1 MKFNKPVFSFLIFI
15 VICSIWTGLLFILP
29 DFLDNPMEGFKG
41 LVITVFHWGLLTATS
56 ALLIYLIAIN
66 RYVFLVLFPLYSL
79 IGSVLGFFRFA
90 YKATLT
96 PMLVDATL
104 NNDLRTSA
112 DLISLELILF
122 VLISISLSAISV
134 WYRFKK
140 MKLKNPLV
148 HLIVITSILIL
159 LFSFDSRIK
168 SSVVQRFPYN
178 LYYNLSEYF
187 RLNSQLKVEKTD
199 FDPSFK
205 YDSARNNDSLTVVLV
220 IGESARADHFSLNGY
235 PRQTNPSLENSNNVL
250 SYPKIYSEYTY
261 TNRSL
266 PHLLTRADS
275 ASESIAYTEK
285 SFITLFE
292 KCNYRTEWISNQDP
306 ADTYIG
312 FMKECDTIIYA
323 HPEKS
328 VYNYNEWL
336 DIDLL
341 PFVAKTLEKETP
353 KNLFILHTIG
363 SHWYYNNHYT
373 KQFGKF
379 QPETKSRVINQN
391 QPEEIINSYD
401 NTILYTD
408 FFLNEIIKMLEN
420 KNALMIYIAD
430 HGETLGEEGMWLH
443 AGDNDA
449 SKNPAFIVW
458 YSDQYK
464 NKYPEKVNALIQNK
478 NLRWRT
484 DFLFHSILS
493 GCNIP
498 SIVIHNDLNIFSV
511 KSD

>member
-1 MKFNKPVFSFLIFI
+1 
-15 VICSIWTGLLFILP
+15 
-29 DFLDNPMEGFKG
+29 
-41 LVITVFHWGLLTATS
+41 
-56 ALLIYLIAIN
+56 
-66 RYVFLVLFPLYSL
+66 
-79 IGSVLGFFRFA
+79 
-90 YKATLT
+90 
-96 PMLVDATL
+96 
-104 NNDLRTSA
+104 
-112 DLISLELILF
+112 
-122 VLISISLSAISV
+122 
-134 WYRFKK
+134 
-140 MKLKNPLV
+140 
-148 HLIVITSILIL
+148 
-159 LFSFDSRIK
+159 
-168 SSVVQRFPYN
+168 
-178 LYYNLSEYF
+178 
-187 RLNSQLKVEKTD
+187 
-199 FDPSFK
+199 
-205 YDSARNNDSLTVVLV
+205 
-220 IGESARADHFSLNGY
+220 
-235 PRQTNPSLENSNNVL
+235 
-250 SYPKIYSEYTY
+250 
-261 TNRSL
+261 
-266 PHLLTRADS
+266 
-275 ASESIAYTEK
+275 
-285 SFITLFE
+285 
-292 KCNYRTEWISNQDP
+292 
-306 ADTYIG
+306 
-312 FMKECDTIIYA
+312 MKECDTIIYA